1 MRQFMLILQEN
12 PADFAHIT
20 PDEMQRIIERYSAW
34 ADALASRGRL
44 VEGIKLQDE
53 GGRLLTRVGG
63 KTSVT
68 DAAYAEAK
76 EVIGGFFVIRA
87 EDYEEAVQIASDC
100 PHLENGKIQLR
111 EIHDLS
117 GTERVRQTV

>member
-1 MRQFMLILQEN
+1 MRQFMLILREN
-12 PADFAHIT
+12 PQDFATVT
-20 PDEMQRIIERYSAW
+20 PDEMQRIIERYTAW
-34 ADALASRGRL
+34 SEALAARGRL

-53 GGRLLTRVGG
+53 GGRVLARSGG

-76 EVIGGFFVIRA
+76 EVIGGFFIIRA
-87 EDYEEAVQIASDC
+87 ADYDEAAELASDC
-100 PHLENGKIQLR
+100 PHLEHGTIGIR

-117 GTERVRQTV
+117 GATAE